1 MSHLRPNPSSRW
13 LKESSAQGL
22 GGTEELSFT
31 SFGSRTPLE
40 ACM

>member
-1 MSHLRPNPSSRW
+1 MSRLRPDPSSHS
-13 LKESSAQGL
+13 LKESSSQGL